1 MVYTKVLTHNNPSD
15 KVETKNIF
23 LSFLKILILL
33 MPFKRLLN
41 SLTVLLASL
50 IIMVQPSAVAASNKT
65 KLDKKPSFQG
75 SKKNKSKNIIE
86 GKSKSGKAN
95 KKINAKKSKSKSVKS
110 KNTAYSKVKKN
121 QSAKINKSVYSKGN
135 KSKTAKANKA
145 VFSKAKKSKSKQS
158 IHAKR
163 NKHRNSKKYQTKN
176 SEWLKS
182 KYLESDSIQIADASQ
197 SDEEDVEARL
207 YEEAE
212 KLLGIP
218 YRPGGAGLR
227 GTDCS
232 GLTRQI
238 YASLFGINIPHN
250 SRDQNRLP
258 FLKNVTSDDLQPGD
272 LIFWGPGKKRIN
284 HVGIYLADGKFLHA
298 SRTSGVTISSFSDRY
313 WQNRFIGSKRVK
325 GLASYA
331 DSIRAASQLEED
343 IYVPRDQIFEVGY
356 NTTLFSDITNLK
368 IGAFMEFNHG
378 EAEANWDYVGL
389 NPSYRSYDM
398 DFRKGAWVSTQT
410 RIMDWLAISPSL
422 GYVDGYSS
430 LYEKDGTRQILGLG
444 AQMSPLNSRWSLIM
458 SAAYST
464 MPDEPLEW
472 STLYRSD
479 WKMLD
484 MTFGFSYTFT
494 DLLRLSVTGTRTG
507 QELDNSQQRLNE
519 QLRLDDILF
528 RFDLGF

>member
-1 MVYTKVLTHNNPSD
+1 MV
-15 KVETKNIF
+15 F
-23 LSFLKILILL
+23 
-33 MPFKRLLN
+33 
-41 SLTVLLASL
+41 LASL
-50 IIMVQPSAVAASNKT
+50 ILVVQPSVVAASNKT
-65 KLDKKPSFQG
+65 AIDKKPSLKA
-75 SKKNKSKNIIE
+75 SKKNKSKSSK
-86 GKSKSGKAN
+86 GSKLKSEKTN
-95 KKINAKKSKSKSVKS
+95 KKASAKKSKTKSVKGTKSAGAIKGRKS
-110 KNTAYSKVKKN
+110 KSAKANQSSHSKVKKN
-121 QSAKINKSVYSKGN
+121 QSAKISKSVHSKKG
-135 KSKTAKANKA
+135 KTKTARKDKKA
-145 VFSKAKKSKSKQS
+145 VHAKAKKSRSKQT
-158 IHAKR
+158 IHAKK
-163 NKHRNSKKYQTKN
+163 NKHGNLRKYQTKN

-182 KYLESDSIQIADASQ
+182 KYLIADSIQMADDSQ
-197 SDEEDVEARL
+197 WEDENVEAKL

-218 YRPGGAGLR
+218 YRPGGAGSR

-238 YASLFGINIPHN
+238 YANLFGINIPHN

-258 FLKNVTSDDLQPGD
+258 FLKDVSSDELQPGD
-272 LIFWGPGKKRIN
+272 LIFWGPSKKRIN
-284 HVGIYLADGKFLHA
+284 HVGIYLDDGKFLHA
-298 SRTSGVTISSFSDRY
+298 SRGSGVTISSLSDRY
-313 WQNRFIGSKRVK
+313 WQNRFIGSKRVR
-325 GLASYA
+325 GSYA
-331 DSIRAASQLEED
+331 DTIRAASQMEED
-343 IYVPRDQIFEVGY
+343 LYVPSDQTFEVGY

-368 IGAFMEFNHG
+368 IGAFMEFNRG
-378 EAEANWDYVGL
+378 EAEADWEYVGL

-430 LYEKDGTRQILGLG
+430 LYDKEGTRQILGLG
-444 AQMSPLNSRWSLIM
+444 AQMSPLHSRWSLIM

-472 STLYRSD
+472 STLYHSD

-494 DLLRLSVTGTRTG
+494 DLLKLSVTGTRTG
-507 QELDNSQQRLNE
+507 KEFDSSSQERLNDE
-519 QLRLDDILF
+519 LRLDDILF

>member
-1 MVYTKVLTHNNPSD
+1 
-15 KVETKNIF
+15 
-23 LSFLKILILL
+23 
-33 MPFKRLLN
+33 MPFTRLLH

-50 IIMVQPSAVAASNKT
+50 IIMVQPSAVAAANKT

-75 SKKNKSKNIIE
+75 SKKNKSKSVKESN
-86 GKSKSGKAN
+86 SKSGKAN
-95 KKINAKKSKSKSVKS
+95 KKVSAKKGNSKSGKAK
-110 KNTAYSKVKKN
+110 KTAFTKAKKN
-121 QSAKINKSVYSKGN
+121 QSAKINKPVHAKGK

-145 VFSKAKKSKSKQS
+145 VYSKAKKSRSKQS

-163 NKHRNSKKYQTKN
+163 NKHGNSKKYQTKN

-182 KYLESDSIQIADASQ
+182 KYLIADSIQMADDSQ
-197 SDEEDVEARL
+197 WEDENVEARL

-212 KLLGIP
+212 RLLGIP
-218 YRPGGAGLR
+218 YRPGGAGLK
-227 GTDCS
+227 GIDCS
-232 GLTRQI
+232 GLTKQI
-238 YASLFGINIPHN
+238 YSNLFGIKIPHN
-250 SRDQNRLP
+250 SKDQNRLP
-258 FLKNVTSDDLQPGD
+258 FLENVTSDDLQPGD

-298 SRTSGVTISSFSDRY
+298 SRSSGVTISNLYDSY

-325 GLASYA
+325 GLASA
-331 DSIRAASQLEED
+331 DSIRAASQMEED
-343 IYVPRDQIFEVGY
+343 FYVPTDQTFEVGY
-356 NTTLFSDITNLK
+356 NTTLFSDVTNLK
-368 IGAFMEFNHG
+368 IGAFMQFNQA
-378 EAEANWDYVGL
+378 EAEADWDYIGL

-398 DFRKGAWVSTQT
+398 DFRKGAWVSTHT

-430 LYEKDGTRQILGLG
+430 LYEKEGTRQILGLG

-464 MPDEPLEW
+464 VPDEPLEW
-472 STLYRSD
+472 STLYHSD

-494 DLLRLSVTGTRTG
+494 DLLRLSVTGTRAAAD
-507 QELDNSQQRLNE
+507 QELNNSQQRLNE

>member
-1 MVYTKVLTHNNPSD
+1 
-15 KVETKNIF
+15 
-23 LSFLKILILL
+23 
-33 MPFKRLLN
+33 MPFTRLLH

-50 IIMVQPSAVAASNKT
+50 IIMVQPSAVAAANKT

-75 SKKNKSKNIIE
+75 SKKNKSKSVKE
-86 GKSKSGKAN
+86 SKSKSGKAN
-95 KKINAKKSKSKSVKS
+95 KKVSAKKSKSKSEKANKKVTAKKGNSKSVKEKKTAFTKA
-110 KNTAYSKVKKN
+110 KNK
-121 QSAKINKSVYSKGN
+121 QSAKINKSVYAKGKN
-135 KSKTAKANKA
+135 SKTAKANKA
-145 VFSKAKKSKSKQS
+145 VYSKAKKSRSKQS

-163 NKHRNSKKYQTKN
+163 IKNGNSKKYQTKN

-182 KYLESDSIQIADASQ
+182 KYLIADSIQMTDDSQ
-197 SDEEDVEARL
+197 WNDEDVEARL

-238 YASLFGINIPHN
+238 YANLFGINIPHN

-258 FLKNVTSDDLQPGD
+258 ILKDVSSDDLQPGD

-284 HVGIYLADGKFLHA
+284 HVGIYLDDGKFIHA
-298 SRTSGVTISSFSDRY
+298 SRRSGVTISSLSESY
-313 WQNRFIGSKRVK
+313 WRNRFIGSKRVK

-331 DSIRAASQLEED
+331 DSIRAASQMEED
-343 IYVPRDQIFEVGY
+343 FYVPTDQTFEVGY

-368 IGAFMEFNHG
+368 IGAFMEFNQG
-378 EAEANWDYVGL
+378 EAAADWDYVGL

-398 DFRKGAWVSTQT
+398 DFRKGAWVSTHT

-430 LYEKDGTRQILGLG
+430 LYDKDGTRQILGLG

-472 STLYRSD
+472 STLYHSD

-494 DLLRLSVTGTRTG
+494 DLLRLSVTGTRAASG
-507 QELDNSQQRLNE
+507 QELDDSQQRLNE

>member
-1 MVYTKVLTHNNPSD
+1 
-15 KVETKNIF
+15 
-23 LSFLKILILL
+23 
-33 MPFKRLLN
+33 MPFTRLLH
-41 SLTVLLASL
+41 SFTVLLASL
-50 IIMVQPSAVAASNKT
+50 IIMVQPSGVAAANKT

-75 SKKNKSKNIIE
+75 YKKNKSKSVKE
-86 GKSKSGKAN
+86 SKSKSGKAN
-95 KKINAKKSKSKSVKS
+95 KKVSSKKSKSKSEKANKKVTAKKGNSKSVKA
-110 KNTAYSKVKKN
+110 KKTAFTKAKKN
-121 QSAKINKSVYSKGN
+121 QSAKINKSVYAKGK

-145 VFSKAKKSKSKQS
+145 VYSKAKKSRSKQS

-163 NKHRNSKKYQTKN
+163 NKHGNSKKYQAKN

-182 KYLESDSIQIADASQ
+182 KYLIADSIQMTDNSQ
-197 SDEEDVEARL
+197 WEDENVEARL

-218 YRPGGAGLR
+218 YRPGGAGLK
-227 GTDCS
+227 GIDCS
-232 GLTRQI
+232 GLTKQI
-238 YASLFGINIPHN
+238 YSNLFGIKIPHN
-250 SRDQNRLP
+250 SKDQNRLP
-258 FLKNVTSDDLQPGD
+258 FMENVTSDDLQPGD

-298 SRTSGVTISSFSDRY
+298 SRSSGVTISNLYDSY

-331 DSIRAASQLEED
+331 DSIRAASQMEED
-343 IYVPRDQIFEVGY
+343 FYVPTDQTFEVGY

-368 IGAFMEFNHG
+368 IGAFMEFNHA
-378 EAEANWDYVGL
+378 EAEADWDYVGL

-398 DFRKGAWVSTQT
+398 DFRKGAWVSTHT

-464 MPDEPLEW
+464 VPDEPLEW
-472 STLYRSD
+472 STLYHSD

-494 DLLRLSVTGTRTG
+494 DLLRLSVTGTRAAAG
-507 QELDNSQQRLNE
+507 QELDDSQQRLNE